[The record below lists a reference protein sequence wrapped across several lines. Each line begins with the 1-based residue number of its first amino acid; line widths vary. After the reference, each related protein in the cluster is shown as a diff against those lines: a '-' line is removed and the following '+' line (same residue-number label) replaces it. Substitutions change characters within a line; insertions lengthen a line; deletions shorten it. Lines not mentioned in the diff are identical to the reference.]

1 MNEKIFFAHANG
13 FPSEVYSDLFEDLKG
28 FDIGYIPMLA
38 HGKHQIK
45 KSWRAIIPEIIDYVD
60 ASSSLETNK
69 KKDKEKIKD
78 FLIKVKEIKN
88 EN

>member
-28 FDIGYIPMLA
+28 FDIDYIPMLA

-45 KSWRAIIPEIIDYVD
+45 NSWRVIVPEIVAYFETRDID
-60 ASSSLETNK
+60 S
-69 KKDKEKIKD
+69 IKHL
-78 FLIKVKEIKN
+78 FPNTEYITFEGW
-88 EN
+88 